1 MPGITSIPATT
12 QAHRHFKAGAFETV
26 MDCAD
31 TCVRI
36 FCGRRSLPA
45 LRYRSIAEYYSRNPA
60 GPHIQIGSTC
70 NANK

>member
-1 MPGITSIPATT
+1 
-12 QAHRHFKAGAFETV
+12 

-31 TCVRI
+31 ICVRI

-45 LRYRSIAEYYSRNPA
+45 LRYRSIAEYYSRNLD
-60 GPHIQIGSTC
+60 GPHIQIDSTG

>member
-1 MPGITSIPATT
+1 
-12 QAHRHFKAGAFETV
+12 

-45 LRYRSIAEYYSRNPA
+45 LRYRSIAEYYSRNVD
-60 GPHIQIGSTC
+60 GLHIQIGSTS
-70 NANK
+70 NANE